1 MAEEEESLDKLVLA
15 KRELTRAES
24 EVDKALS
31 VIRGAPRAEKT
42 GVTRVVEEA
51 FEKVRAARLALEDLE
66 RAVAAEAA
74 AKK

>member
-1 MAEEEESLDKLVLA
+1 MAEPLDKLVIA
-15 KRELTRAES
+15 KQELTRAET

-51 FEKVRAARLALEDLE
+51 FEKVRAARLAVDDLE
-66 RAVAAEAA
+66 RALAAEAA
-74 AKK
+74 AEKK